1 MRDRLIKL
9 MHEGDLAS
17 GTVCDDYDLEFIADY
32 LLNNGVI
39 VPPCNVG
46 DKVYLIDFEEEEWD
60 EATVDEIVIIDEGIE
75 INSDYEIGTPSEC
88 DYIAYSEEEA
98 YVMLAMW
105 KLAELEGE

>member
-1 MRDRLIKL
+1 MRDRLLRL
-9 MHEGDLAS
+9 MYEGDLES
-17 GTVCDDYDLEFIADY
+17 GCVYGDCDLEFIADY
-32 LLNNGVI
+32 LLDNGVI

-46 DKVYLIDFEEEEWD
+46 DTVYLIDFEEEEWD
-60 EATVDEIVIIDEGIE
+60 EATVDEIVITGEGIE

-105 KLAELEGE
+105 RLAELEGE